1 LARIAAATSA
11 STSRALVERH
21 AHSTARRSDAALACA
36 SAALVLLV
44 AANLQVF
51 LTTAVYGVSRQSQ
64 VVSSAIAMVQS
75 GYPELGI
82 AIGLFIGVFP
92 VLRTGLLTVVL
103 ATIRLGRRPACLG
116 PAFRLANALQVW
128 AMPEV
133 FALAAVV
140 AWARLGVELS
150 VVVGDG
156 ALCFATA
163 AALMLLTRAAL
174 DKRAVWEA
182 IGDAGFAPGPPS
194 APAVAPFD
202 AAHTPWPIACLS
214 CGRCAPA
221 SDAGMTCPR
230 CHATLHARKPQAV
243 ARTTA
248 LLVAAALLYIPAN
261 LYPMA
266 TLPIGLTPTRYTVLQ
281 GVIDLA
287 DAKLVGLALLVLV
300 ASFVIPL
307 AKLAGLVWCIA
318 SVVRRSSRHLV
329 AKTRTFAVIEE
340 IGRWSMID
348 PFVIACFVPV
358 TQYNALISGRAE
370 AAAPAFAAV
379 VILTTLAAHCFDPR
393 LMWDAARPRSPR

>member
-1 LARIAAATSA
+1 M
-11 STSRALVERH
+11 
-21 AHSTARRSDAALACA
+21 
-36 SAALVLLV
+36 LLV

-64 VVSSAIAMVQS
+64 VVSSAIAMVRS

-92 VLRTGLLTVVL
+92 VLRVGLLTAVL
-103 ATIRLGRRPACLG
+103 GTLRSGRRPAWLG
-116 PAFRLANALQVW
+116 RAFRLANALQVW

-163 AALMLLTRAAL
+163 AALMLVTRSAL
-174 DKRAVWEA
+174 DKQAVWNA
-182 IGDAGFAPGPPS
+182 IGDTGQRAGALSASLETAAEAAP
-194 APAVAPFD
+194 D
-202 AAHTPWPIACLS
+202 AAGTARPITCLS
-214 CGRCAPA
+214 CGRLAPA
-221 SDAGMTCPR
+221 RDAGQKCPR
-230 CHATLHARKPQAV
+230 CHATLHARKPHAV

-266 TLPIGLTPTRYTVLQ
+266 TLPIGLTPTHYTVLQ
-281 GVIDLA
+281 GVVDLM

-307 AKLAGLVWCIA
+307 AKLAGLAWCIA

-358 TQYNALISGRAE
+358 TQYNALISGSAE

-393 LMWDAARPRSPR
+393 LMWDAARPEKP

>member
-1 LARIAAATSA
+1 M
-11 STSRALVERH
+11 
-21 AHSTARRSDAALACA
+21 ALACA

-64 VVSSAIAMVQS
+64 VVSSAIAMARS

-103 ATIRLGRRPACLG
+103 GTIKLGRRPAWLG

-163 AALMLLTRAAL
+163 AVLMLLTRATL
-174 DKRAVWEA
+174 DKRAVWNA
-182 IGDAGFAPGPPS
+182 IGDLAPDAGP
-194 APAVAPFD
+194 D
-202 AAHTPWPIACLS
+202 AADTPRPIVCLA
-214 CGRCAPA
+214 CGRFALA
-221 SDAGMTCPR
+221 SQAGQPCPR
-230 CHATLHARKPQAV
+230 CRAALHARKPQAV

-261 LYPMA
+261 LYPIA
-266 TLPIGLTPTRYTVLQ
+266 TLPIGLTPTHYTVLQ
-281 GVIDLA
+281 GVLDLM

-307 AKLAGLVWCIA
+307 AKLAGLVWCIT

>member
-1 LARIAAATSA
+1 M
-11 STSRALVERH
+11 
-21 AHSTARRSDAALACA
+21 
-36 SAALVLLV
+36 LLV

-64 VVSSAIAMVQS
+64 VVSSAIAMVRS

-92 VLRTGLLTVVL
+92 VLRTGLLTAVL
-103 ATIRLGRRPACLG
+103 GTIRLGRRPAWLG
-116 PAFRLANALQVW
+116 RAFRLANALQVW

-174 DKRAVWEA
+174 DKRTVWDT
-182 IGDAGFAPGPPS
+182 IGDAGQLPGAPS
-194 APAVAPFD
+194 AVPDAALNTVAVADPN
-202 AAHTPWPIACLS
+202 AALDIERSPRPITCLS
-214 CGRCAPA
+214 CGRLAL
-221 SDAGMTCPR
+221 AGTAGRPCPR
-230 CHATLHARKPQAV
+230 CQATLHARKPQAV
-243 ARTTA
+243 ARTAA

-266 TLPIGLTPTRYTVLQ
+266 TLPIGLTPTHYTVLQ
-281 GVIDLA
+281 GVVDLM
-287 DAKLVGLALLVLV
+287 DAKLVGLAVLVLV

-307 AKLAGLVWCIA
+307 AKLAGLAWCIA

-358 TQYNALISGRAE
+358 TQYNALISGSAE

>member
-1 LARIAAATSA
+1 MCS
-11 STSRALVERH
+11 
-21 AHSTARRSDAALACA
+21 SDL
-36 SAALVLLV
+36 LLV

-64 VVSSAIAMVQS
+64 VVSSAIAMVRN

-92 VLRTGLLTVVL
+92 VLRMGLLTAVL
-103 ATIRLGRRPACLG
+103 GMVKLGRRPAWLG
-116 PAFRLANALQVW
+116 HAFRLANTLQVW

-133 FALAAVV
+133 FAVAAVV
-140 AWARLGVELS
+140 ACARLGVELS

-156 ALCFATA
+156 ALCFAA
-163 AALMLLTRAAL
+163 GAALMLVTRATL
-174 DKRAVWEA
+174 DKRAVWDA
-182 IGDAGFAPGPPS
+182 IGDAGQAPVALS
-194 APAVAPFD
+194 ANQQTAPD
-202 AAHTPWPIACLS
+202 KAHTPRPIACLS
-214 CGRCAPA
+214 CGRLAPA
-221 SDAGMTCPR
+221 SDAGQPCPR
-230 CHATLHARKPQAV
+230 CHATLHTRKPQAV

-266 TLPIGLTPTRYTVLQ
+266 TLPIGLTPTHYTVLQ
-281 GVIDLA
+281 GVVDLM
-287 DAKLVGLALLVLV
+287 DAKLIGLALLVLV

-307 AKLAGLVWCIA
+307 AKLAGLAWCIA
-318 SVVRRSSRHLV
+318 SVVRRSRRHLV

-358 TQYNALISGRAE
+358 TQYNALISGSAE

-379 VILTTLAAHCFDPR
+379 VILTTLAAHTFDPR
-393 LMWDAARPRSPR
+393 LMWDAAHPQSPR